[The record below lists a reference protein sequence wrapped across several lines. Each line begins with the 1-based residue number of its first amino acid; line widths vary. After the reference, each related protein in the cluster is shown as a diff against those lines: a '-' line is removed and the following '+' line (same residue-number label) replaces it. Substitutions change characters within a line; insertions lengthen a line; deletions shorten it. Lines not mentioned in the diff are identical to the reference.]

1 MKNQHFL
8 LFVVFSLSLF
18 SCKEKEEAAKPQAA
32 TEERL
37 VPPIP
42 EANIVADEFQISPT
56 KDTVIYHKSG
66 SVISIPKNAFLDEK
80 GNVIDVKL
88 KQRQAFAELQRKN
101 GKNYCRCNYT

>member
-18 SCKEKEEAAKPQAA
+18 SCKEKEETAKPQAA

-42 EANIVADEFQISPT
+42 EANIVADEFQI
-56 KDTVIYHKSG
+56 
-66 SVISIPKNAFLDEK
+66 
-80 GNVIDVKL
+80 
-88 KQRQAFAELQRKN
+88 
-101 GKNYCRCNYT
+101 